1 MDFVGTAQTVST
13 AGAKSNNGKKD
24 NKALKN
30 NIPVKPAQQKT
41 KTAAKKAHEADYLQA
56 EDFSGDL
63 PKPSLLSSSKNILME
78 SEGNASASETSQVSE
93 GVGGGSSLTTDSD
106 FPYPWYITKVRE
118 ALYNAWSAKMT
129 DTTNMQCTVAFTILL
144 NGTIKNVRVE
154 KSSGNRLFDNAAET
168 SVKMSA
174 PFERLPDDFYE
185 DTLTIHVEFKSTV

>member
-13 AGAKSNNGKKD
+13 AGAKSDNGKKD
-24 NKALKN
+24 SKAVKN
-30 NIPVKPAQQKT
+30 NIPVKQKT